1 MHVVHV
7 RPSPACDDG
16 SSVYT
21 PHDDAKSAAATLV
34 NTRPTRYDDDDD
46 DDDDA
51 SSSTVHGRCRLD
63 ALFTPRRRS
72 VTIKG
77 RQIQFSRCDLG
88 EL

>member
-1 MHVVHV
+1 MP
-7 RPSPACDDG
+7 RARGARATESGACDDG

-46 DDDDA
+46 A
-51 SSSTVHGRCRLD
+51 SSSTVHSRCRLD

-77 RQIQFSRCDLG
+77 RQIQF
-88 EL
+88 